1 MSKVEGRGPID
12 PPPPL
17 CPRVTFFTLCLL
29 GLISQNC
36 NFSILNISNML
47 EISENIHYVLI
58 SAYSI
63 YRALIDS
70 LIVFIGL
77 GNVVIMTLVM
87 EIGVNS

>member
-1 MSKVEGRGPID
+1 
-12 PPPPL
+12 
-17 CPRVTFFTLCLL
+17 
-29 GLISQNC
+29 
-36 NFSILNISNML
+36 ML